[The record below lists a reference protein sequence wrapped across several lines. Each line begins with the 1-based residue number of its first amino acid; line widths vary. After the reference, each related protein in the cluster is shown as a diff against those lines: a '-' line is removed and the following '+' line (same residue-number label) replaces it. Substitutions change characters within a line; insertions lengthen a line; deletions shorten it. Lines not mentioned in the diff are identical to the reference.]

1 MSPIRRELINGLIV
15 LVVAS
20 LLSVAFE
27 AFQIGLNLQL
37 WTLILIG
44 VAVAIFCYVVF
55 DVSLRYMAASQER
68 EKEWLERVGTPAR
81 FEVNDESSLAGAEAI
96 GKGNS
101 VYPSWQR
108 LHRHG
113 LRPILNQINLW
124 Q

>member
-96 GKGNS
+96 GRAIQSIRLGS
-101 VYPSWQR
+101 DYTGMVYVRS
-108 LHRHG
+108 
-113 LRPILNQINLW
+113 
-124 Q
+124 